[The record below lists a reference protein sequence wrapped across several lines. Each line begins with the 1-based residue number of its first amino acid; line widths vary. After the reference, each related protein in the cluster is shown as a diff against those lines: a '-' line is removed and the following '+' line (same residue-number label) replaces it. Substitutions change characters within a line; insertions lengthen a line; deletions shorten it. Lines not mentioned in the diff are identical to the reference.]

1 MEHRDQEFL
10 GVCATCL
17 HLSSSERHFEPFK
30 VFSGCCYY
38 SMYIRINGILY
49 LSFSCL
55 FFASCKGQFLPGL
68 LLRRECGGIDDSGDS
83 EHSVPR
89 SFQEPR
95 GKLGGAAWG
104 QRLQLEKLQGFCAN
118 DTQHWGMFKPVRAI
132 DTCELSLYWID
143 VDSYGEPSLQEIAPP
158 RNHEQEQLN
167 LSMQHC
173 HFSQGTHM
181 ERSIISHWAW

>member
-30 VFSGCCYY
+30 VFSGCCCY
-38 SMYIRINGILY
+38 SMYIGINGILY

-55 FFASCKGQFLPGL
+55 FFASYKGQFLPGL

-95 GKLGGAAWG
+95 GKLGGATRGA
-104 QRLQLEKLQGFCAN
+104 
-118 DTQHWGMFKPVRAI
+118 T
-132 DTCELSLYWID
+132 
-143 VDSYGEPSLQEIAPP
+143 
-158 RNHEQEQLN
+158 
-167 LSMQHC
+167 
-173 HFSQGTHM
+173 
-181 ERSIISHWAW
+181 ISPFLCKWQAALRHVQTITSS